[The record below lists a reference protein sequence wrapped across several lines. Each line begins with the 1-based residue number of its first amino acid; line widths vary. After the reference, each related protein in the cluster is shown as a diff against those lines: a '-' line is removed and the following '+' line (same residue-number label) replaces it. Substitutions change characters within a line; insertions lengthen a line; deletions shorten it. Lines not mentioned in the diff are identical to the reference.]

1 MIYIVVFLMVCI
13 GSLLFLHLRTKR
25 KMSSHLQY
33 MTKKLKAITEKDSAE
48 RLLLVT
54 NEQELRDLLN
64 EINSLLDYHQESMAD
79 LARLRISTNRM
90 LSNVSHD
97 LKTPLT
103 VISGYIE
110 TIQHDKQFSAEEREL
125 LLAKVQVKVMEVAG
139 LINTFFDLAKLE
151 SEDWQL
157 EMGRIQLNEVCR
169 KTILGYYDTLTSK
182 GFAVHIDLPEES
194 VHIEAD
200 SAALTRILENLLSNS
215 IRYGKD
221 GKTVGMALRQ
231 DKENVYIEVW
241 DKGRGIQESDKD
253 RIFERLYTADDA
265 RTSAAQ
271 GSGLG
276 LVIAKRLTE
285 QMQGQIHFT
294 SIPNVK
300 TTFTLTFPKPKLE
313 DYAKLKKV
321 VRIP

>member
-1 MIYIVVFLMVCI
+1 MIYVVAFLVVCVGI
-13 GSLLFLHLRTKR
+13 LLFLHYRTKG
-25 KMSSHLQY
+25 KMNRNLQY
-33 MTKKLKAITEKDSAE
+33 ISEKLEAITATDSAE

-54 NEQELRDLLN
+54 DDQELRDLLN
-64 EINSLLDYHQESMAD
+64 EINNLLDYHQESMAD
-79 LARLRISTNRM
+79 LVRLRISTNRM

-110 TIQHDKQFSAEEREL
+110 TIQHDKQFSTQEREV
-125 LLAKVQVKVMEVAG
+125 LLAKVQSKVMEVAG

-157 EMGRIQLNEVCR
+157 ETERIQLNEVCR
-169 KTILGYYDTLTSK
+169 KAILGYYDTLTSK
-182 GFAVHIDLPEES
+182 DFAVHIDLPEES
-194 VHIEAD
+194 IHIEAD
-200 SAALTRILENLLSNS
+200 PAALTRILENLLSNS

-231 DKENVYIEVW
+231 DEENVYIDVW
-241 DKGRGIQESDKD
+241 DKGKGIQKTDKD

-265 RTSAAQ
+265 RTSTTQ

-276 LVIAKRLTE
+276 LMIAKRLTE
-285 QMQGQIHFT
+285 QMQGRINFS
-294 SIPNVK
+294 SIPNMK
-300 TTFTLTFPKPKLE
+300 TTFTLTFPKPKLD
-313 DYAKLKKV
+313 DYSKLKKV

>member
-1 MIYIVVFLMVCI
+1 
-13 GSLLFLHLRTKR
+13 
-25 KMSSHLQY
+25 MSSHLQY

>member
-1 MIYIVVFLMVCI
+1 MIYFVAFLVVCLGV
-13 GSLLFLHLRTKR
+13 LLFLHFRTKR
-25 KMSSHLQY
+25 KMSQDLQY
-33 MTKKLKAITEKDSAE
+33 MTKKLTAITETDSAE
-48 RLLLVT
+48 RLLLMT
-54 NEQELRDLLN
+54 DDQGLRDLLN

-157 EMGRIQLNEVCR
+157 EMKRIQLNEICR

-194 VHIEAD
+194 MHIEAD
-200 SAALTRILENLLSNS
+200 PAALTRILENLLSNS
-215 IRYGKD
+215 IRYGKE
-221 GKTVGMALRQ
+221 GKTVGMTLRQ
-231 DKENVYIEVW
+231 DEENVYVDVW
-241 DKGRGIQESDKD
+241 DKGKGIQETNKD

-265 RTSAAQ
+265 RTSTAQ

-276 LVIAKRLTE
+276 LMIAKRLTE

-294 SIPNVK
+294 SIPYTK
-300 TTFTLTFPKPKLE
+300 TTFTLTFPKQKLD
-313 DYAKLKKV
+313 DYSKLKKV

>member
-1 MIYIVVFLMVCI
+1 MIYVVALLVVCL
-13 GSLLFLHLRTKR
+13 GVLLFLHFRTKR
-25 KMSSHLQY
+25 KMSRELQY
-33 MTKKLKAITEKDSAE
+33 MTEKLKFITATDSAE

-54 NEQELRDLLN
+54 DDQRMRDLLN
-64 EINSLLDYHQESMAD
+64 EINSLLDYHQESLAD

-110 TIQHDKQFSAEEREL
+110 TIQHDKQFSAQEKEV
-125 LLAKVQVKVMEVAG
+125 LLAKVQVKVMEVAE

-157 EMGRIQLNEVCR
+157 EIERIPLNEVCR
-169 KTILGYYDTLTSK
+169 KAILGYYDTLTSK

-194 VHIEAD
+194 IHIEAD
-200 SAALTRILENLLSNS
+200 PAALTRILENLLSNS

-221 GKTVGMALRQ
+221 GKTVGMTLRQ
-231 DKENVYIEVW
+231 DEENVYIDVW
-241 DKGRGIQESDKD
+241 DKGKGIQEADKD

-265 RTSAAQ
+265 RNAAAQ

-276 LVIAKRLTE
+276 LMIAKRLTE
-285 QMQGQIHFT
+285 QMQGRIHFSSVPYT
-294 SIPNVK
+294 K
-300 TTFTLTFPKPKLE
+300 TTFTLTFSKPKLN

>member
-1 MIYIVVFLMVCI
+1 MIYLVA
-13 GSLLFLHLRTKR
+13 SLIMCVSILLLLYFRAKR
-25 KMSSHLQY
+25 KMNRHLQY
-33 MTKKLKAITEKDSAE
+33 MTEKLNAITAEDSTE

-54 NEQELRDLLN
+54 DDQQLRDLLN

-110 TIQHDKQFSAEEREL
+110 TIQHDKQFSDEEKEL
-125 LLAKVQVKVMEVAG
+125 LLKKVQVKVMDVAG

-151 SEDWQL
+151 AEDWQL
-157 EMGRIQLNEVCR
+157 EMERIQLNELCR
-169 KTILGYYDTLTSK
+169 KVILGYYDTLTTK
-182 GFAVHIDLPEES
+182 GFAVHIDLPEVS
-194 VHIEAD
+194 LHMDAD
-200 SAALTRILENLLSNS
+200 AAALTRILENLLSNA

-221 GKTVGMALRQ
+221 GKTVGMTLWQ
-231 DKENVYIEVW
+231 DEENVYIEVW
-241 DKGRGIQESDKD
+241 DKGKGIQETDND
-253 RIFERLYTADDA
+253 RIFERLYTAEDS
-265 RTSAAQ
+265 RTSSLQ

-276 LVIAKRLTE
+276 LMIAKRLTE

-294 SIPNVK
+294 SIPYTK
-300 TTFTLTFPKPKLE
+300 TTFTLTFPKPKI
-313 DYAKLKKV
+313 DNYAKLKKV